1 MNESY
6 ESSKR
11 MPQEAQG
18 AYSWISSWMQCVLQR
33 ERESLKMMMSR
44 VSSDMRDEIVTD
56 DASRNPTCNRVMKR
70 NHNNITTIRQ
80 EYNNTLQSRK
90 GKTNPKI
97 SLNLCSPVASLSIS
111 SFHFAW
117 CLNMSLTKL
126 CIISWG
132 NESHLNTCRFIWY
145 CLFNARVTLI
155 ILSIHASCIQGS
167 VTPLFYLI
175 SVIVF
180 YLKHSCDTFLWHR
193 TVTQK
198 HRDSSRSTG
207 KEKENINNNVR
218 LKQHQDLCRTY
229 NILTASFTASKH
241 KRTNENKS
249 REWKLLFVSL
259 LGSLPSLV
267 SWAEDPWV
275 LQFDV
280 TWRSRYRKINTSS
293 SLFVSSHYSPLWSVS
308 QETLFCCSLSLSLW
322 LMKRKTIMVT
332 TVDWNIILS
341 RAIFPGFIS
350 HNWFVILVCFDI
362 SCFIS
367 VLAFGWEGCHWC
379 CNWWWTVCPFHSHLP
394 HTFVTRKGK
403 EPSHRTWNLYVFV
416 SLICSVRYLHLIPF
430 DSASKEHEVSFR
442 FLPWIQFLSII
453 LSIILSIVHFRAF
466 MHDFYSFLWR
476 RRLSWHQSFVLHPH
490 VMLILFY
497 NNSSTTTLLS
507 KNNFPFHPF
516 LSVCTQS
523 NFYIFL

>member
-180 YLKHSCDTFLWHR
+180 YLKHSCDTELWHR
-193 TVTQK
+193 NTETLLVQPAKKKKT
-198 HRDSSRSTG
+198 STTTFDW
-207 KEKENINNNVR
+207 NNTRISVEHTTFW
-218 LKQHQDLCRTY
+218 LQ
-229 NILTASFTASKH
+229 
-241 KRTNENKS
+241 
-249 REWKLLFVSL
+249 VSL
-259 LGSLPSLV
+259 QVNTRGQMKTSLGNGSCSLLV
-267 SWAEDPWV
+267 SWA
-275 LQFDV
+275 
-280 TWRSRYRKINTSS
+280 
-293 SLFVSSHYSPLWSVS
+293 
-308 QETLFCCSLSLSLW
+308 
-322 LMKRKTIMVT
+322 
-332 TVDWNIILS
+332 
-341 RAIFPGFIS
+341 
-350 HNWFVILVCFDI
+350 
-362 SCFIS
+362 
-367 VLAFGWEGCHWC
+367 
-379 CNWWWTVCPFHSHLP
+379 
-394 HTFVTRKGK
+394 
-403 EPSHRTWNLYVFV
+403 VF
-416 SLICSVRYLHLIPF
+416 LR
-430 DSASKEHEVSFR
+430 
-442 FLPWIQFLSII
+442 
-453 LSIILSIVHFRAF
+453 
-466 MHDFYSFLWR
+466 
-476 RRLSWHQSFVLHPH
+476 
-490 VMLILFY
+490 
-497 NNSSTTTLLS
+497 
-507 KNNFPFHPF
+507 
-516 LSVCTQS
+516 
-523 NFYIFL
+523 